1 MLLKELDYIY
11 MVFLQGKKPEKN
23 ARGDIRRMAKAGYKK
38 RAAKEERAAQVKK
51 NYRQNFWGM
60 VGITVAVCLLLV
72 VISVMS
78 INLRRKIE
86 TNNAVIASLEEEIA
100 AEEDRTA
107 EIEKLKEYMSSD
119 EYVEKI
125 AHEKI
130 GLVYDN
136 ETVFKEN

>member
-1 MLLKELDYIY
+1 
-11 MVFLQGKKPEKN
+11 
-23 ARGDIRRMAKAGYKK
+23 
-38 RAAKEERAAQVKK
+38 
-51 NYRQNFWGM
+51 M